1 MRLAAVSLL
10 ATASSVFALQ
20 LPIHFGAGDALAAA
34 DAAIHLGT
42 TLSPISTG
50 DGEFSMRMIGQE
62 EHVTFTS
69 HKFPKHQ
76 LRIKSTDGWCDPDV
90 K

>member
-1 MRLAAVSLL
+1 MKFTALSLL
-10 ATASSVFALQ
+10 ATSTSIAALQ
-20 LPIHFGAGDALAAA
+20 LPIHFGADALAAA
-34 DAAIHLGT
+34 GAALHHDTKLA
-42 TLSPISTG
+42 PISTG
-50 DGEFSMRMIGQE
+50 AGELSMSMIGNE

-76 LRIKSTDGWCDPDV
+76 LRIKSTDGWCDPDA